1 MDLEKY
7 ATFIWEMSNDSDPWN
22 KLNEIIS
29 MISWHCGVFL
39 VLCPVIFSPPPPE
52 TFYQLPFY
60 TDIVREVGM
69 LY

>member
-1 MDLEKY
+1 MLKKKKKP
-7 ATFIWEMSNDSDPWN
+7 ADPRN

-29 MISWHCGVFL
+29 MISWAFGG
-39 VLCPVIFSPPPPE
+39 IFSTLSSYFQPPE

-60 TDIVREVGM
+60 TDIVQEVGM

>member
-1 MDLEKY
+1 MGNVQYGKKKKKKK
-7 ATFIWEMSNDSDPWN
+7 AADPRN

-29 MISWHCGVFL
+29 MISWNFGVFL
-39 VLCPVIFSPPPPE
+39 VLCPVIFSPPE

-60 TDIVREVGM
+60 TDIVHEVGM